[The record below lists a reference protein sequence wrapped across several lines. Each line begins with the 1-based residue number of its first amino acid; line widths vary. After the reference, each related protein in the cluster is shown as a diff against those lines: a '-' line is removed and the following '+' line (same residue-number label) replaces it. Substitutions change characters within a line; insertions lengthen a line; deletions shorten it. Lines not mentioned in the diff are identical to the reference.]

1 MVGPLIICSRSF
13 SPTPDVFPIPPTA
26 PTDVFITDFFLPTAA
41 ISTPTVSVSQTTA
54 AISPA
59 TVFLSPLST
68 LTSAPTTALPP
79 PST

>member
-1 MVGPLIICSRSF
+1 MVVPLIICPRSF
-13 SPTPDVFPIPPTA
+13 SPTPDVFPIPPTT

-41 ISTPTVSVSQTTA
+41 ISTPTASFSKSTA
-54 AISPA
+54 AFSTR